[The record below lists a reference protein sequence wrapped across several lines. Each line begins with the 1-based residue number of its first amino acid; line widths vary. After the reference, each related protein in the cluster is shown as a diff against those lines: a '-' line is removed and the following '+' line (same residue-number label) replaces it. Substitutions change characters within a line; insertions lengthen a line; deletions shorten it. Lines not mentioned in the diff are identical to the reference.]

1 MGSSPALVFG
11 VESLG
16 KALNTNFLVLSETDV
31 KFGGPVYLL
40 SAVHVKNPLVVCKIV
55 KSRLETAAIRAKFD
69 AKQFWADCFQTKL
82 AHYVPW
88 FKS

>member
-1 MGSSPALVFG
+1 MRSWLSCYGLWLKTNTSRKVVGSSPALVLG

-40 SAVHVKNPLVVCKIV
+40 SAVHVKNPLVVLKIV
-55 KSRLETAAIRAKFD
+55 EE
-69 AKQFWADCFQTKL
+69 
-82 AHYVPW
+82 
-88 FKS
+88 

>member
-1 MGSSPALVFG
+1 MGSSPAFVFG

-40 SAVHVKNPLVVCKIV
+40 SAVHVKNPLVVSKIV
-55 KSRLETAAIRAKFD
+55 EE
-69 AKQFWADCFQTKL
+69 
-82 AHYVPW
+82 
-88 FKS
+88 

>member
-1 MGSSPALVFG
+1 MHVRRKWWHRGRVVTVSDSRPVVHLVVVGSSPALVLG

-40 SAVHVKNPLVVCKIV
+40 SAVHVKNPLVVSKIV
-55 KSRLETAAIRAKFD
+55 EE
-69 AKQFWADCFQTKL
+69 
-82 AHYVPW
+82 
-88 FKS
+88 

>member
-1 MGSSPALVFG
+1 MMPQWRPGRVVTVSGSRPILHVWVVGSSPALVLG

-40 SAVHVKNPLVVCKIV
+40 SAVHVKNPLVVLKIV
-55 KSRLETAAIRAKFD
+55 EE
-69 AKQFWADCFQTKL
+69 
-82 AHYVPW
+82 
-88 FKS
+88 